1 MALADFDTETLNK
14 LRALL
19 GSFGNDKVN
28 SLLKR
33 STTYIESQFFEVT
46 AKVTVTV
53 GQDETTE
60 YKAKE
65 VLVDGS
71 EVSIGVTFDSD
82 KTGTGKVDETIY
94 LPNLKFPAKFTG
106 EVEVGK
112 IYQVE
117 AVEPSDFGG
126 KTQYY
131 IVPKGGGGGGSFYRL
146 QCKSDVTLTPLVTN
160 EFNFRLV
167 DLANGV
173 LVEEI
178 NVIQNK
184 VALAFYETNEII
196 YSIYDSE
203 ADTYILDPFIFAQ
216 GIQNASI

>member
-1 MALADFDTETLNK
+1 MALADFDAETLNK

-19 GSFGNDKVN
+19 GSFGNDKVS

-46 AKVTVTV
+46 AEVTITE
-53 GQDETTE
+53 GEDETTE

-82 KTGTGKVDETIY
+82 ATGTGKVDETIY

-117 AVEPSDFGG
+117 AVEPSVFDGQ
-126 KTQYY
+126 TQYY
-131 IVPKGGGGGGSFYRL
+131 IVPKGGGGSADFRL
-146 QCKSDVTLTPLVTN
+146 DMKPTTLTINTPFENGADVVT
-160 EFNFRLV
+160 
-167 DLANGV
+167 DLGELIEGNV
-173 LVEEI
+173 T
-178 NVIQNK
+178 VIQR
-184 VALAFYETNEII
+184 VFDTAR
-196 YSIYDSE
+196 IYDE
-203 ADTYILDPFIFAQ
+203 ILYGYIDEEGYYCIDK
-216 GIQNASI
+216 SILGV

>member
-1 MALADFDTETLNK
+1 MALADFDAETLNK

-46 AKVTVTV
+46 EKVTVTE

-82 KTGTGKVDETIY
+82 ATGTGKVDETIY

-117 AVEPSDFGG
+117 AVEPSDFDGQ
-126 KTQYY
+126 TQYY
-131 IVPKGGGGGGSFYRL
+131 IVPKGGGGGSVYRLLCLGDTSIGYNGTSTGFSLIDDEDNITESNVTVGQRKFQSASFY
-146 QCKSDVTLTPLVTN
+146 
-160 EFNFRLV
+160 E
-167 DLANGV
+167 
-173 LVEEI
+173 
-178 NVIQNK
+178 
-184 VALAFYETNEII
+184 NEIL
-196 YSIYDSE
+196 YAQADGDNYDLS
-203 ADTYILDPFIFAQ
+203 PFLA
-216 GIQNASI
+216 GIGGTSA